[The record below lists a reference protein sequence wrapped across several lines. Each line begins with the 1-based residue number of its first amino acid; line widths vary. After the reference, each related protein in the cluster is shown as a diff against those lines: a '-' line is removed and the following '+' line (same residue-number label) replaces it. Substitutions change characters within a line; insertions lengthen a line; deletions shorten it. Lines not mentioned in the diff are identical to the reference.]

1 MQKLSTRRK
10 SDAHINW
17 RDGFARDL
25 MSARMVGQ
33 RAEEAMAET
42 GQTYDF
48 IVTGAGSAG
57 CVVASRL
64 SESGRHRVLLLEAG
78 PPDRNPWIHIPLGF
92 AKTYV
97 DPGVNWKF
105 ETEPQPQLGNR
116 RLYLPRGKTLGG
128 SSSINGMVYIRGNH
142 GDYDEWRQRG
152 CEGWDWDSVLP
163 YFKKAQNQT
172 RGADDFHGIGGPLHV
187 SDQPGRFELA
197 DAVLEACVQA
207 GIPRNPDFNGAQQ
220 EGCGYYQT
228 TTLDRRRWSTAQAYL
243 RPARKRANLVVR
255 TGAHAT
261 RVLIENNRAVGVE
274 FHTAQGR
281 ETARA
286 RGEIIVSGGAY
297 GSPQLLLLSGLGPA
311 QHLQDMGIAVVRDMP
326 AVGSN
331 LHDHFNSYVAWRCS
345 KAITLNDL
353 ENSKLR
359 KLSAGVRY
367 ALFRSGPMA
376 SNGIHAGLFTR
387 TDQRLERPD
396 VQLNIFEWSTLER
409 GKTGIVPHP
418 FPGFTISPVHL
429 RPDGRGAVRLGSA
442 DPLAPPAVLF
452 DYLRTDYDMQAVIF
466 GFRLARKIAEQPALK
481 PYIAEELQPGPAIT
495 GDADLAAFVRESG
508 VSNQHPTSSCA
519 MGHGPNTVVDPRL
532 RVHGIDGLRVAD
544 ASIMPVAVGGNT
556 NAPTIMIG
564 EKAAAMILEH
574 AVAAPHR
581 AAA

>member
-1 MQKLSTRRK
+1 
-10 SDAHINW
+10 
-17 RDGFARDL
+17 
-25 MSARMVGQ
+25 
-33 RAEEAMAET
+33 
-42 GQTYDF
+42 
-48 IVTGAGSAG
+48 
-57 CVVASRL
+57 
-64 SESGRHRVLLLEAG
+64 
-78 PPDRNPWIHIPLGF
+78 
-92 AKTYV
+92 
-97 DPGVNWKF
+97 
-105 ETEPQPQLGNR
+105 
-116 RLYLPRGKTLGG
+116 
-128 SSSINGMVYIRGNH
+128 
-142 GDYDEWRQRG
+142 
-152 CEGWDWDSVLP
+152 
-163 YFKKAQNQT
+163 
-172 RGADDFHGIGGPLHV
+172 
-187 SDQPGRFELA
+187 
-197 DAVLEACVQA
+197 VQA

-228 TTLDRRRWSTAQAYL
+228 TTLNRRRWSAAQAYL
-243 RPARKRANLVVR
+243 RPARNRPNLVIR

-274 FHTAQGR
+274 FQTPQGR

-286 RGEIIVSGGAY
+286 RAEIIASGGAY

-311 QHLQDMGIAVVRDMP
+311 QHLQDMGIAVVRDLP

-376 SNGIHAGLFTR
+376 SNGIHAGVFTR
-387 TDQRLERPD
+387 TDPRLERPD

-409 GKTGIVPHP
+409 SKTGIVPHP

-429 RPDGRGAVRLGSA
+429 RPDGRGTVRLSSA
-442 DPLAPPAVLF
+442 DPLAPPSVLF
-452 DYLRTDYDMQAVIF
+452 DYLRTEYDMQAVIF
-466 GFRLARKIAEQPALK
+466 GIRLARKIAEQPALK
-481 PYIAEELQPGPAIT
+481 PYVAAELQPGPAIT
-495 GDADLAAFVRESG
+495 GDAQLAAYVRESG

-564 EKAAAMILEH
+564 EKAAAMILED
-574 AVAAPHR
+574 AIAMPTR

>member
-1 MQKLSTRRK
+1 MT
-10 SDAHINW
+10 
-17 RDGFARDL
+17 
-25 MSARMVGQ
+25 
-33 RAEEAMAET
+33 AEGE
-42 GQTYDF
+42 TYDF

-57 CVVASRL
+57 CVVAARL

-78 PPDRNPWIHIPLGF
+78 PPDSNLWIHIPLGF

-97 DPGVNWKF
+97 NPRVNWKF
-105 ETEPQPQLGNR
+105 ESAPQPQLANR

-163 YFKKAQNQT
+163 YFKKAENQAH
-172 RGADDFHGIGGPLHV
+172 GPSEFHGAGGPLHV

-197 DAVLEACVQA
+197 DAVLAAAEQA

-228 TTLDRRRWSTAQAYL
+228 TSNNRRRWSTAKAYL
-243 RPARKRANLVVR
+243 EPARNRPNLTIR
-255 TGAHAT
+255 TGAQAT
-261 RVLIENNRAVGVE
+261 RVLLENRRAIGIEYQTQAGR
-274 FHTAQGR
+274 HTAH
-281 ETARA
+281 A

-297 GSPQLLLLSGLGPA
+297 SSPQLLLLSGIGPA
-311 QHLQDMGIAVVRDMP
+311 QHLQDMGIGVVRDMP

-331 LHDHFNSYVAWRCS
+331 LHDHFNSYVSWRCS
-345 KAITLNDL
+345 KPITLNDL
-353 ENSKLR
+353 ENSAWR
-359 KLSAGVRY
+359 KLKAGVRY

-376 SNGIHAGLFTR
+376 SNGVHAGLFTR
-387 TDQRLERPD
+387 SDPRFERPD
-396 VQLNIFEWSTLER
+396 IQINLFEWSTLR
-409 GKTGIVPHP
+409 RDMDGVVPHP
-418 FPGFTISPVHL
+418 FPGFTLSPVHL
-429 RPDGRGAVRLGSA
+429 RPDGRGTVRLASPE
-442 DPLAPPAVLF
+442 PLAPPAILF
-452 DYLRTDYDMQAVIF
+452 DFLRTEYDMQAVIY
-466 GFRLARKIAEQPALK
+466 GIQLARKIAMQPALQ
-481 PYIAEELQPGPAIT
+481 PYITNELAPGP
-495 GDADLAAFVRESG
+495 DVVSEPDLQNYVRRSG

-519 MGHGPNTVVDPRL
+519 MGNGPNTVVDPRL

-564 EKAAAMILEH
+564 EKCAAMILQDL
-574 AVAAPHR
+574 AATPDR

>member
-1 MQKLSTRRK
+1 MA
-10 SDAHINW
+10 D
-17 RDGFARDL
+17 
-25 MSARMVGQ
+25 
-33 RAEEAMAET
+33 EAD
-42 GQTYDF
+42 TYDF

-57 CVVASRL
+57 CVIAARL

-97 DPGVNWKF
+97 NPAVNWKF
-105 ETEPQPQLGNR
+105 ETVPQPQLANR

-128 SSSINGMVYIRGNH
+128 SSSINGMVYMRGH
-142 GDYDEWRQRG
+142 HADYDEWRQRG

-163 YFKKAQNQT
+163 YFKKAENQT
-172 RGADDFHGIGGPLHV
+172 NGADEFHGVGGPLNV

-197 DAVLEACVQA
+197 DAVMEACVQA

-228 TTLDRRRWSTAQAYL
+228 TTSNRRRCSTAKAYL
-243 RPARKRANLVVR
+243 HPARQRANLVVQ

-274 FHTAQGR
+274 YHTASAR
-281 ETARA
+281 RIARA
-286 RGEIIVSGGAY
+286 RGEVIVSGGAY
-297 GSPQLLLLSGLGPA
+297 GSPQLLLLSGVGPA
-311 QHLQDMGIAVVRDMP
+311 QHLQDIGVSVVRDMP

-331 LHDHFNSYVAWRCS
+331 LHDHFNSYVSWRCS

-353 ENSKLR
+353 DRSPLR
-359 KLSAGVRY
+359 KLTAGARY

-376 SNGIHAGLFTR
+376 SNGIHCGLFTR
-387 TDQRLERPD
+387 SDPRLERPD
-396 VQLNIFEWSTLER
+396 VQINVFEWSTLQRDKER
-409 GKTGIVPHP
+409 VLPHP
-418 FPGFTISPVHL
+418 FPGFTLSPVHL
-429 RPDGRGAVRLGSA
+429 RPDGRGTVRLASA

-466 GFRLARKIAEQPALK
+466 GIRLSRKIAEQPALR
-481 PYIAEELQPGPAIT
+481 PYIVHELQPGPSIT
-495 GDADLAAFVRESG
+495 EDSELAHYIRQSG

-519 MGHGPNTVVDPRL
+519 MGQGPNTVVDPRL

-564 EKAAAMILEH
+564 EKASAMILED
-574 AVAAPHR
+574 AMAKPTRAMPHR